1 METFGCVINMPPLL
15 PQDEVTATMRDF
27 MTDAFILEKKTE
39 VHGPW
44 PFVFQEQGDA
54 AAAQGRW
61 SEALRCWEQA
71 LAVAPKDMHHI
82 LHEQKAQ
89 VSL

>member
-1 METFGCVINMPPLL
+1 MKTFGCVINMPPLL
-15 PQDEVTATMRDF
+15 PQDELTAHAAF
-27 MTDAFILEKKTE
+27 LTDAFILEKKTE

-44 PFVFQEQGDA
+44 PFVFFQEQGDA
-54 AAAQGRW
+54 AAAQGQW
-61 SEALRCWEQA
+61 SEALRCWQQA

-89 VSL
+89 VRS